1 MGGDDFQMAA
11 QQKEANNT
19 KPFFQDRNL
28 MNVKT
33 KMKYVIG
40 YKEVVKTQM
49 FCKLIIIML
58 KCLRWYYLSDM
69 KFF

>member
-11 QQKEANNT
+11 QQKEANIT

-40 YKEVVKTQM
+40 HK
-49 FCKLIIIML
+49 
-58 KCLRWYYLSDM
+58 
-69 KFF
+69 